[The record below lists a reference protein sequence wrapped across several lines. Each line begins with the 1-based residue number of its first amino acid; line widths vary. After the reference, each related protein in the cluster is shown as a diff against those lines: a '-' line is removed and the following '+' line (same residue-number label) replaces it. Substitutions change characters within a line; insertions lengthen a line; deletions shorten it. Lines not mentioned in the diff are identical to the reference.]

1 MPTSKET
8 RVRSDGFSKMTATDS
23 GPASGRYR
31 NRSAFMVTARSRTSA
46 WSTGLGG
53 GVKGGRQRGQEGL
66 DLLGG
71 HDQGRRQAYHVWCH
85 GVGQEARLLHE
96 AGDRRRAGPAQDD
109 AQEQTGAAYS
119 GDERVA
125 QTFDAGA
132 QQLADPLGVVE
143 QALGLDRVQHRE
155 SGGAAHRVAAERAA
169 VAARSEQGGRVA
181 ERDAGAERQ
190 AAAEP
195 LGERDHIWLDAFRLV
210 GEPVPGAADAG
221 LYLVQRQQ
229 RAVL

>member
-46 WSTGLGG
+46 WSTGL
-53 GVKGGRQRGQEGL
+53 RSSS
-66 DLLGG
+66 
-71 HDQGRRQAYHVWCH
+71 RRKCRVIWCSRWA
-85 GVGQEARLLHE
+85 QSWQIRLCLARVRL
-96 AGDRRRAGPAQDD
+96 
-109 AQEQTGAAYS
+109 
-119 GDERVA
+119 
-125 QTFDAGA
+125 
-132 QQLADPLGVVE
+132 
-143 QALGLDRVQHRE
+143 
-155 SGGAAHRVAAERAA
+155 HRVAAERAA
-169 VAARSEQGGRVA
+169 VAARSGQGGRVA